1 MTTNKLPPGQR
12 AIPSFPRFGLL
23 EFAGR
28 FPAQAGE
35 NCIKIGG
42 DVERPVS
49 IGADIARLPRVEQ
62 MSDFHCVSTW
72 SSLGLKWGGYRFAD
86 FYRQLI
92 VPLAAPPADATFV
105 VLRARDGAHI
115 SMPLEDLLQH
125 DVMLADQLDGAPLT
139 VEHGGPLRIIAP
151 GHYGY
156 KNIKFISALEF
167 WRTGE
172 QYRPYGPR
180 LLRFMAHP
188 RGRVRL
194 EERGQWIP
202 GWLLRYLYRPL
213 IGPTIKYFERKRAR
227 HLAR

>member
-12 AIPSFPRFGLL
+12 AIASFPRFGLL
-23 EFAGR
+23 EFASR
-28 FPAQAGE
+28 FPDAAAD

-42 DVERPVS
+42 DVGRHVS
-49 IGADIARLPRVEQ
+49 IGADIARLARVEQ
-62 MSDFHCVSTW
+62 TSDFHCVTTW

-86 FYRQLI
+86 FYHQLI

-105 VLRARDGAHI
+105 VLRGRDGGHI
-115 SMPLEDLLQH
+115 SLPLEDLLEP
-125 DVMLADQLDGAPLT
+125 DVMLADQLNGVQLT

-151 GHYGY
+151 ALYGY

-180 LLRFMAHP
+180 FMGHP
-188 RGRVRL
+188 RARVWL
-194 EERGQWIP
+194 EERGQWVP

-213 IGPTIKYFERKRAR
+213 IGATIKYFERALAR
-227 HLAR
+227 HVARSDV